1 MENRSIIRLILLVG
15 LFMLIP
21 GFSNSAPEKS
31 ELIQEIRFFSGSPAA
46 GGVWYGLSVGI
57 TQIFEKSIPGLK
69 THLVPGGAGGSPI
82 SVDEGESNA
91 GLSTL
96 GIILDAQ
103 EGLPPFKKAYG
114 NLRLLGNLY
123 DHIFQIIVLKNSG
136 INKISDLKGKVI
148 SPGIKGQY
156 SEFRFKKLITLY
168 NMDPEKDVK
177 IVSLGFG
184 DTVSSMKDG
193 FVDCLA
199 SVAPFPMPAIIDLAT
214 SREIRFLD
222 IDQVQLKKFCE
233 MVNGLLPGVYP
244 SSKISLKGKYN
255 DIKTAFTPLNIIVR
269 SDLPEDLV
277 YKMTRALAENLKSLE
292 EVSPLMKGFEP
303 SNLGKKLSPKTRFHP
318 GAEKYYRERG
328 WK

>member
-1 MENRSIIRLILLVG
+1 MKNRSIIKLILLVG

-31 ELIQEIRFFSGSPAA
+31 EVIQEIRFFSGSPAA
-46 GGVWYGLSVGI
+46 GGAWYPLSVGI

-69 THLVPGGAGGSPI
+69 THLVPGGAGGGPI
-82 SVDEGESNA
+82 SVDEGESDT

-136 INKISDLKGKVI
+136 INKISDLKGKVV

-184 DTVSSMKDG
+184 DTVSTMKDG

-222 IDQVQLKKFCE
+222 IDEVQLKKFCE

-269 SDLPEDLV
+269 GDLPEDLV
-277 YKMTRALAENLKSLE
+277 YKMTKALAENLKSLE

-303 SNLGKKLSPKTRFHP
+303 SNLGRKLSPKTRFHP